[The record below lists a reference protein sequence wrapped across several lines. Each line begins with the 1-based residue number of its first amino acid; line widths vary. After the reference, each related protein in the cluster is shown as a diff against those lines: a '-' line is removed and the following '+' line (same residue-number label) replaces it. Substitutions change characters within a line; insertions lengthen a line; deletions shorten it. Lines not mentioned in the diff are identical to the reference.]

1 MISKRPML
9 MFYAS
14 ISLAIL
20 SSVLYHF
27 SQKSTPAEA
36 NPAVALLV
44 TYAVAIGL
52 SVSLLFFIPAKGGLF
67 AEVSRLN
74 WASYLLALSIV
85 GLEVGFPPCLSFR
98 VEHRAGSCVGER
110 CGLVVPCANC
120 SAVLQGSPD
129 VGQSGR
135 DPDLPC
141 RTGDVEL
148 EEMK

>member
-85 GLEVGFPPCLSFR
+85 GLEVGFLLVYRSGWSIGLAAVLVNVVASLILVPIAVLYFKDRLTWVNLAGILICL
-98 VEHRAGSCVGER
+98 V
-110 CGLVVPCANC
+110 GLVMLNWK
-120 SAVLQGSPD
+120 
-129 VGQSGR
+129 R
-135 DPDLPC
+135 
-141 RTGDVEL
+141 
-148 EEMK
+148 